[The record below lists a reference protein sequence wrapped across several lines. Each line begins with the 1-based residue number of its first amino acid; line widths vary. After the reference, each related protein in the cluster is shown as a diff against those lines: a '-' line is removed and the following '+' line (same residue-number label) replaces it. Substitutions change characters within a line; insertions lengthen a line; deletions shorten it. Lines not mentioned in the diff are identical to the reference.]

1 MRIDKTK
8 KSIYENDPK
17 DTTFDGSIIDDTQII
32 EDKTNE
38 EDENKHSKGI
48 FNMFTSAFIGSKSHK
63 KETKETVKQESGKI
77 FSEQIIGPVFT
88 DYEKKNETMINKE

>member
-1 MRIDKTK
+1 
-8 KSIYENDPK
+8 
-17 DTTFDGSIIDDTQII
+17 
-32 EDKTNE
+32 
-38 EDENKHSKGI
+38 
-48 FNMFTSAFIGSKSHK
+48 MFTSAFIGSKSHK